1 LERNSVLLETYPL
14 RVTEETREL
23 LRAKM
28 TRIACENP
36 EHEPR
41 PH

>member
-14 RVTEETREL
+14 RVTEESREL
-23 LRAKM
+23 LPKM